1 MSDKEMLME
10 QLRTIA
16 FGEASDA
23 SGSEL
28 KSAGKLKAIE
38 LLGKLCGIFDD
49 AARGEAK
56 VIIIE
61 DV

>member
-1 MSDKEMLME
+1 ME
-10 QLRTIA
+10 QLRAIA